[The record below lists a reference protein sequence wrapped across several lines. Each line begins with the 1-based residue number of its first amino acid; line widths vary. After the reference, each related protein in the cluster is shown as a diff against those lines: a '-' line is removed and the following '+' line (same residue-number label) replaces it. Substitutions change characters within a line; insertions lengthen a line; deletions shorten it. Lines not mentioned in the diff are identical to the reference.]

1 MPVRTARMAGSSIA
15 APSAMAWVTDFC
27 NAAYYARDPSE
38 RDVDDLRLAWCVLAT
53 RWASRSGRRLGARD
67 LPAFNR
73 AFGGERLRAGGRLD
87 RRALLDGARRLLGD
101 WFDEAYHDDRRRAHG
116 IAFETVGARVA
127 FDHTRLLRRGALKDL
142 TPPRRPAEERLW
154 ATYDPVLLA
163 DPDAALR
170 FLLEPARWPD
180 MASAAGRFT
189 AVAGTELRGATFEIS
204 VIAAPAERAPIFTR
218 AYVTC
223 TGVHRDPRAL
233 DAEVRLLTAAVPG
246 ALPTGADAV
255 ALVEL
260 TTHKGH
266 FLGRAIS
273 HLLIYEHDGATFIR
287 DVGCWDPLPPHL
299 AVVYETVG
307 KDAQVAFWGP
317 EPAEASMLAQLARVT
332 APR

>member
-27 NAAYYARDPSE
+27 NAAYYARDADE
-38 RDVDDLRLAWCVLAT
+38 RDVDDLRLAWCILAT
-53 RWASRSGRRLGARD
+53 RWASHSGRRLGVRD
-67 LPAFNR
+67 LAGFNS
-73 AFGGERLRAGGRLD
+73 AFGGQRLRAGGRLD
-87 RRALLDGARRLLGD
+87 RRALLDGAGRLLGD
-101 WFDEAYHDDRRRAHG
+101 WFGEAYHDDQRRAHG
-116 IAFETVGARVA
+116 VAFETVAAREA
-127 FDHTRLLRRGALKDL
+127 FDHSRLLERGALKDL
-142 TPPRRPAEERLW
+142 TPPERPAEERLW
-154 ATYDPVLLA
+154 ATYDPVVLP
-163 DPDAALR
+163 DPDAAQR
-170 FLLEPARWPD
+170 LLLDPARWPD

-189 AVAGTELRGATFEIS
+189 GVAGTELHGATFEIS

-223 TGVHRDPRAL
+223 TGVHRDAADL
-233 DAEVRLLTAAVPG
+233 EAEVRGLTAAVPA
-246 ALPTGADAV
+246 ALPAGAHAV

-260 TTHKGH
+260 TTHRGH
-266 FLGRAIS
+266 FLGRAVS

-287 DVGCWDPLPPHL
+287 DIGCWDPLPPHL

-317 EPAEASMLAQLARVT
+317 EPAEASMLAQLAQVT